1 MLPFAFAVSRERVA
15 ISCVWFVA
23 SRTATVPFSMAAR
36 VVPSALPLLSAP
48 TSRLLAMFPANCPA
62 MLPPVLMPALWCST
76 SYSAVLW
83 ISRQPSVPVS
93 RRLLSAVAV
102 EAITAPS
109 SCVWPPTVMSNPPE
123 PAKMPVCSFTEA

>member
-1 MLPFAFAVSRERVA
+1 
-15 ISCVWFVA
+15 
-23 SRTATVPFSMAAR
+23 MAAR
-36 VVPSALPLLSAP
+36 VVPSALSLLSAP
-48 TSRLLAMFPANCPA
+48 TSRLLAIFPANCPA
-62 MLPPVLMPALWCST
+62 MLPPVLPPVLMPALWCST

-123 PAKMPVCSFTEA
+123 PAKIPLCSFTEA